1 MSLLILASASAVRA
15 SLLRQAGLDFH
26 VRDSRVDEDAVKKSF
41 AGSTDDGD
49 TDALALRLAEEKA
62 LAVSRAEPG
71 ALVIGADQ
79 IMSCETRR
87 FDKPRD
93 MVEARANLLFMR
105 GRTHTLHSAVV
116 LALDGEVVWG
126 HSARADLAMRNFSD
140 TFLDWYLKTLGE
152 KVKTS
157 VGCYQLEGPGIQLF
171 ERIEG
176 DYFTILGLPLLPL
189 LAELRDRG
197 AALS

>member
-93 MVEARANLLFMR
+93 MVEARDNLLFLR

-126 HSARADLAMRNFSD
+126 HSARADLAMRDFSD

>member
-93 MVEARANLLFMR
+93 MIEARANLLFLR

-116 LALDGEVVWG
+116 LALDGDVVWG
-126 HSARADLAMRNFSD
+126 HSARADLAMRDFSD
-140 TFLDWYLKTLGE
+140 GFLDWYLKTLGE

-189 LAELRDRG
+189 LAELRERG